1 MPLNES
7 SISEINLDNSIDEN
21 FQQKRNPITERAS
34 IKKNNLI
41 QSENEPREEIYSC
54 FCVKLNETFKSNTFI
69 KTCISSMCGFP
80 VYIIVSLLLLAIGT
94 VAAIAT
100 LYQLK
105 VQASVVVNRSYF
117 MNCSSNSDC
126 DSLKGLQ
133 CSAADSLCNCPAIK
147 TKGYCDCSVGYYW
160 SGVECKRLMQY
171 LNTGCSA
178 NYMCD
183 NTKNLQCLNK
193 TCKCDPLKIF
203 DSTTQKC
210 KYNFIGCYN
219 DNTSPLATI
228 TATYRMNYFVD
239 ICINGCKYKNYTYSI
254 FLTSGSRTNCYC
266 TNTYVSTSLLG
277 TQFCDALC
285 LGKSGEALPCGS
297 AANSYR
303 SIYLNYG
310 S

>member
-1 MPLNES
+1 
-7 SISEINLDNSIDEN
+7 
-21 FQQKRNPITERAS
+21 
-34 IKKNNLI
+34 
-41 QSENEPREEIYSC
+41 
-54 FCVKLNETFKSNTFI
+54 
-69 KTCISSMCGFP
+69 MCGFP
-80 VYIIVSLLLLAIGT
+80 VYIIVSLLFLAIGT

-100 LYQLK
+100 LYHLK

-133 CSAADSLCNCPAIK
+133 CSAADGLCNCPAIK
-147 TKGYCDCSVGYYW
+147 TKGFCDCSVGYYW

-193 TCKCDPLKIF
+193 TCKCDPLKIY
-203 DSTTQKC
+203 DTTTEKC
-210 KYNFIGCYN
+210 KYNLIGCYN
-219 DNTSPLATI
+219 DNTGGLQIS
-228 TATYRMNYFVD
+228 ATYRMNYFVD
-239 ICINGCKYKNYTYSI
+239 ISVNICKSKNYTYSL
-254 FLTSGSRTNCYC
+254 FSTSGYKNYCLC
-266 TNTYVSTSLLG
+266 TNSYQTNNLLG
-277 TQFCDALC
+277 TQSCDAFC

-297 AANSYR
+297 VLSGYNYR